1 MYFIVF
7 VVIQDGNT
15 NVIYNNWWNFDLI
28 FNIYGIQFLGVG
40 KKQTNERMSKAK
52 RPGQPEGVWRRSP
65 HVCGRVPSISPS
77 LLKDIIDGGSSLDC
91 LLARL
96 DCAKITADVD
106 GSALGLDL
114 GDHFW
119 TGFEANQPV
128 VGVIRWNGASEP
140 DLTPKM
146 LRPTI
151 KAGDS

>member
-1 MYFIVF
+1 M
-7 VVIQDGNT
+7 
-15 NVIYNNWWNFDLI
+15 
-28 FNIYGIQFLGVG
+28 G
-40 KKQTNERMSKAK
+40 KKKKKCIKRLPKAGE
-52 RPGQPEGVWRRSP
+52 PGQPKGVWRRSP
-65 HVCGRVPSISPS
+65 HICGRVPSVSPS

-96 DCAKITADVD
+96 DCAEITADVD